1 MFLNCRLRRD
11 RNSMGFSTGIG
22 SSRVLKFCVKTGP
35 LTSIFLSRWLQFEAI
50 VTEQNLIVENSAAWI
65 NYEA

>member
-1 MFLNCRLRRD
+1 
-11 RNSMGFSTGIG
+11 MGFSTGIG

-50 VTEQNLIVENSAAWI
+50 VTEQNLIVENSAA
-65 NYEA
+65 